1 MTVSEL
7 QLSNSTCY
15 NANNHIQDNEFYF
28 QWHITDRCNLR
39 CSHCYQNDYS
49 SPSELSIEGL
59 KSIADKITDA
69 LTMWKKDGRIA
80 ITGGEPF
87 IRKDMFNLLNYLEQ
101 KPEIKKIGILT
112 NGTLIRNNVQSLKS
126 LTKLHYIQLSLEG
139 GKEKNDEIR
148 GRGVFDQVI
157 ESTNLLKNAD
167 VPVRWMVTL
176 HKGNVDEVPHIIDLA
191 LESNVDFLTFERLIP
206 TGSGKTMGNNVLSP
220 QELLEVFECIVKR
233 SNEEYSKGSTLT
245 ILKLRALWVLIDP
258 KSAEKNAQ
266 TPIQKEVGA
275 SCSIGIDS
283 ICILPDA
290 TVLPCRR
297 LPIPIGNLTE
307 DSLFKIWYTSPLLW
321 EIRNKDNL
329 KGKCK
334 DCEYIPRCGGC
345 RAMAYSVTGDYLAED
360 PQCWKQSKMTIKK

>member
-7 QLSNSTCY
+7 QLSNSACY
-15 NANNHIQDNEFYF
+15 NADNHIQDNEFYF

>member
-1 MTVSEL
+1 MALPEL
-7 QLSNSTCY
+7 QILDSNNN
-15 NANNHIQDNEFYF
+15 NADNHNLDNEFYF

-39 CSHCYQNDYS
+39 CSHCYQNEYS
-49 SPSELSIEGL
+49 SPSELSIEEL
-59 KSIADKITDA
+59 KDIADKITDT
-69 LTMWKKDGRIA
+69 LSIWKKDGRIA

-87 IRKDMFNLLNYLEQ
+87 IRKDLFNLLDYLEQ

-112 NGTLIRNNVQSLKS
+112 NGTFIKNNIKSLKN
-126 LTKLHYIQLSLEG
+126 LKKLHYIQISLEG

-148 GRGVFDQVI
+148 GKGVFEQVI

-167 VPVRWMVTL
+167 LPVRWMVTL
-176 HKGNVDEVPHIIDLA
+176 HKGNVEEVPHIIDLA
-191 LESNVDFLTFERLIP
+191 LENKVDFLTFERLIP
-206 TGSGKTMGNNVLSP
+206 TGSGKAMDDNVLSP
-220 QELLEVFECIVKR
+220 QDLSKVFEYIVKR
-233 SNEEYSKGSTLT
+233 SNEEYSKGSLLT
-245 ILKLRALWVLIDP
+245 ILKFRTLWILFDP
-258 KSAEKNAQ
+258 KSAEKNVK

-275 SCSIGIDS
+275 SCSIGNDS

-297 LPIPIGNLTE
+297 LPIPIGNLKE

-321 EIRNKDNL
+321 EIRNKNNL
-329 KGKCK
+329 KGNCK

-360 PQCWKQSKMTIKK
+360 PQCWKQIKVIV